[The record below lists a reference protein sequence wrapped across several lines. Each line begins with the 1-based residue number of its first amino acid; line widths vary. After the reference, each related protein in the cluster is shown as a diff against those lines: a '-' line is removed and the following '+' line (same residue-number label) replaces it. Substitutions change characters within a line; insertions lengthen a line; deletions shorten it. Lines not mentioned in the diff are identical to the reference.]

1 MSSPLSSSTGSPAAG
16 ADDRPVV
23 LVVCTGNVCRSP
35 LAERALQA
43 ALDAATPEG
52 ATGVRVV
59 SAGTGALAGEPMTD
73 EAADAVVRAG
83 GDPAGHRARDLV
95 PAQVREAAL
104 VLTATRDHRAD
115 VVRLV
120 PAAVR
125 RTFTLREAGRLAQ
138 ARADGVTGADPAER
152 LGSLAG
158 VLARARGSLLA
169 ADPADDDVLDPFRR
183 GPEAW
188 QATEEQLVPALRALA
203 AALSPPA

>member
-1 MSSPLSSSTGSPAAG
+1 MSTPPPPAELDG
-16 ADDRPVV
+16 APVV

-43 ALDAATPEG
+43 ALDAVTPAG
-52 ATGVRVV
+52 APHVRVV
-59 SAGTGALAGEPMTD
+59 SAGTGSLAGEPMTA

-83 GDPAGHRARDLV
+83 GDPSGHVARDLT
-95 PAQVREAAL
+95 AAL
-104 VLTATRDHRAD
+104 VRDAAIVLTATRQHRGD

-138 ARADGVTGADPAER
+138 ARSDDVEGADPAQR
-152 LGSLAG
+152 LASLAG
-158 VLARARGSLLA
+158 VLVRARGA
-169 ADPADDDVLDPFRR
+169 GGPVEPADDDVLDPFRR

-188 QATEEQLVPALRALA
+188 AVTEAQLLPALRALT
-203 AALSPPA
+203 AALSPRS

>member
-1 MSSPLSSSTGSPAAG
+1 MSSEASG

-125 RTFTLREAGRLAQ
+125 RTFTLREAGRLAG
-138 ARADGVTGADPAER
+138 ARGGEVTGAGPAER
-152 LGSLAG
+152 LASLAA
-158 VLARARGSLLA
+158 VLMRARGSQLPA
-169 ADPADDDVLDPFRR
+169 EPADDDVLDPFRR

-188 QATEEQLVPALRALA
+188 RVAEAQLAPALDALA
-203 AALSPPA
+203 GALSPPS